1 MTALSAIGARLRA
14 AREEQGLTLKA
25 LADSMGVTPSLLSQI
40 ETDKVQP
47 SLNTLYQLAT
57 RLGISIDE
65 LLDIDIVDSS
75 GRMRRR
81 RPVAPVQRF
90 EDNPVVD
97 LTSGVRL
104 ELLAGGA
111 SGIAEPLMV
120 TFEPHSSTTPGARF
134 SRHQGYDFGVLVEGE
149 LVLRIDFDEHPM
161 RAGDSVHFDTTRPHV
176 YVNETDRPARGVWFA
191 LRLPVVDD
199 PPAGTSAGTEIWR
212 RKGSAPVRRSS
223 TLSDVLNA
231 LHNQDDWS

>member
-1 MTALSAIGARLRA
+1 MTVLSAIGARLRA
-14 AREEQGLTLKA
+14 AREDQGLTLKS

-57 RLGISIDE
+57 RLGVSIDE
-65 LLDIDIVDSS
+65 LLDIEAADTS

-97 LTSGVRL
+97 LSSGVRL

-191 LRLPVVDD
+191 LRLPEADD
-199 PPAGTSAGTEIWR
+199 AGADTELWR
-212 RKGSAPVRRSS
+212 RKGSTPVRRSS